1 MKKQEMVDA
10 EKRVMPVVPGA
21 ARHRTGHGRACS
33 RSERCHID
41 GKQNKR
47 REALRRWRRQMT
59 GLAAGVTALMC
70 LLTLW
75 PVQAQ
80 AAELPIQSRAAL
92 LMEKTTGQVLYA
104 RNEHEQLEPTSVTK
118 IMTLLLTME
127 AIDSGTIGY
136 DDVVT
141 VSAYAAGMGGS
152 QVYLA
157 EGEQI
162 TVEELLKAVCVASGN
177 DAAAALAEKV
187 AGVSDRFVEK
197 MNQRAAELGMND
209 THFANCTGLTA
220 EGHVTSAH
228 DIAVMS
234 RELILKHPDIRRF
247 TTIWMDTIRGGAF
260 QLANTNKLIR
270 FYDGATGLKTG
281 YTASAGYCISAT
293 AERDGMELIAVV
305 MKGPDRDTR
314 NNDAKAL
321 LNYGFSSYALV
332 TAAPEQPLM
341 PVPVD
346 MGTADTVQPVLAS
359 EGNTVLVEKEKAGML
374 ERKVTLEPRVT
385 APVAAGQPLGE
396 LTVLDGDTVLLTVPI
411 TAGEDVMRR
420 SWGQVFTQLLRL
432 AVFAG

>member
-1 MKKQEMVDA
+1 
-10 EKRVMPVVPGA
+10 
-21 ARHRTGHGRACS
+21 
-33 RSERCHID
+33 
-41 GKQNKR
+41 
-47 REALRRWRRQMT
+47 MT
-59 GLAAGVTALMC
+59 KLAAGVTALMC

-104 RNEHEQLEPTSVTK
+104 RNEHEQLEPASVTK

-127 AIDSGTIGY
+127 AIDSGAIGY

-247 TTIWMDTIRGGAF
+247 TTI
-260 QLANTNKLIR
+260 
-270 FYDGATGLKTG
+270 
-281 YTASAGYCISAT
+281 
-293 AERDGMELIAVV
+293 
-305 MKGPDRDTR
+305 
-314 NNDAKAL
+314 
-321 LNYGFSSYALV
+321 
-332 TAAPEQPLM
+332 
-341 PVPVD
+341 
-346 MGTADTVQPVLAS
+346 
-359 EGNTVLVEKEKAGML
+359 
-374 ERKVTLEPRVT
+374 
-385 APVAAGQPLGE
+385 
-396 LTVLDGDTVLLTVPI
+396 
-411 TAGEDVMRR
+411 
-420 SWGQVFTQLLRL
+420 
-432 AVFAG
+432 